1 MGIYILRRLLL
12 AIPTV
17 LGVSIIIFLMLRIA
31 PGDPAEMLL
40 GEKASEEVL
49 MELRESLNLNKPLH
63 VQYWLFLKD
72 LARFDLGTTIW
83 TKQNVWVEVK
93 ERFPATI
100 ELTVCGLLISTILG
114 VILGLI
120 SAAKQYSIV
129 DYMGTV
135 VSLSGISLP
144 IFWLGLILML
154 IFSLWLGWLPVSG
167 RIGHS
172 VNLEIITNF
181 YIIDSIL
188 TKNWAALKDTLAHL
202 VLPSIT
208 LASVGLAMTARMTR
222 SSMLEV
228 LKQDYIKTA
237 KAKGLGSFMVFFK
250 HGLRNGLIPVVTI
263 LGLQVGHLLGGAVL
277 TETIFSWP
285 GVGKWLFEGVTK
297 RDYIVIQG
305 GTLII
310 AVSFVL
316 VNMIVDILYSVIN
329 PKISVK

>member
-1 MGIYILRRLLL
+1 MGFYILRRLFL
-12 AIPTV
+12 AIPTI

-40 GEKASEEVL
+40 GEKASKEVL
-49 MELRESLNLNKPLH
+49 MELREGLNLNKPLY

-72 LARFDLGTTIW
+72 LAKFDLGTTIW

-100 ELTVCGLLISTILG
+100 ELTFCALMLSTIMG
-114 VILGLI
+114 VILGLV

-129 DYMGTV
+129 DYLGMI

-144 IFWLGLILML
+144 IFWLGLMLML
-154 IFSLWLGWLPVSG
+154 IFSLWFNWFPVSG

-188 TKNWAALKDTLAHL
+188 TKNWVALKDAIAHL

-208 LASVGLAMTARMTR
+208 LASVGIAMTARMTR

-237 KAKGLGSFMVFFK
+237 KAKGLGSFSVFFK
-250 HGLRNGLIPVVTI
+250 HGLRNALIPVITI
-263 LGLQVGHLLGGAVL
+263 LGLQAGYLMGGAVL
-277 TETIFSWP
+277 TETVFSWP
-285 GVGKWLFEGVTK
+285 GVGKWIFEGVTK

-305 GTLII
+305 GTLVI

-316 VNMIVDILYSVIN
+316 INMIVDILYSFIN